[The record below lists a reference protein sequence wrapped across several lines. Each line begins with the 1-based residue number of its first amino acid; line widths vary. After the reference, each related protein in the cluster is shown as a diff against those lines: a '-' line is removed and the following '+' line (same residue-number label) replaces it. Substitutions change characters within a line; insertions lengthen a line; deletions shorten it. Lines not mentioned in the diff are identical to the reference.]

1 MIKYFFLI
9 PLLVCFS
16 IFDSFP
22 INANSKNSSI
32 NSNKI
37 PDNLPRIVPNDED
50 EAFFD
55 GQFDDQIT
63 VGIIHSL
70 SGTMAISEKTLL
82 DAEILAIEEINE
94 AGGILIDGRRYEI
107 KYAIEDGQSSW
118 PTFAE
123 KAKS

>member
-22 INANSKNSSI
+22 INANSKNSPI

-50 EAFFD
+50 EVFLMD
-55 GQFDDQIT
+55 NLMIK
-63 VGIIHSL
+63 SL
-70 SGTMAISEKTLL
+70 WG
-82 DAEILAIEEINE
+82 
-94 AGGILIDGRRYEI
+94 
-107 KYAIEDGQSSW
+107 
-118 PTFAE
+118 
-123 KAKS
+123 